1 MNGKNSFLG
10 VIFAFLTA
18 FFLFGALFFS
28 VLLVMS
34 LRPTVLTLVKKSD
47 YSKKAAL
54 EAEERLEAVAQA
66 GGFGDGFFDGV
77 VTKNAVEKNLTAF
90 INCSFSGKN
99 FTADETVL
107 RQKLN
112 DKIFGAAEEKMS
124 GYSAETRATLEQTV
138 SLCVKEA
145 LSTAAPDV
153 IGYLCRFSGRF
164 KKTFAAAA
172 LIFSALFISAVFVLK
187 KQSKRLIKTSL
198 ISAALMLSL
207 APFLALVF
215 VKFENLGIE
224 SLALKDFLILFVL
237 CLLAALIFAAVL
249 VFVTAIFLR
258 KKDPVSC

>member
-1 MNGKNSFLG
+1 MNEKNSFLR

-18 FFLFGALFFS
+18 FFLFGALLFS
-28 VLLVMS
+28 VLSVMS
-34 LRPTVLTLVKKSD
+34 SKAAVLTLAQKSD
-47 YSKKAAL
+47 YSKKAVF

-66 GGFGDGFFDGV
+66 GGFGDGFFDSV
-77 VTKNAVEKNLTAF
+77 VTKNDVEKNLAAF

-112 DKIFGAAEEKMS
+112 DKIFSAAEEKMS
-124 GYSAETRATLEQTV
+124 GYSAETRAVLEQTV
-138 SLCVKEA
+138 DLCVREA
-145 LSTAAPDV
+145 LNTAAPDV

-164 KKTFAAAA
+164 KKTFSAAA
-172 LIFSALFISAVFVLK
+172 LTFSALFISSAFLLK

-198 ISAALMLSL
+198 ISAALMLSA
-207 APFLALVF
+207 APLSALIF

-237 CLLAALIFAAVL
+237 CLLATLVFAAVL
-249 VFVTAIFLR
+249 VLVTAIFLR
-258 KKDPVSC
+258 KKDPVSS